1 MNIDVYIQ
9 HYRICIGLYIYFDG
23 LNLLE
28 TAINL
33 GAKFKIFPM
42 EVDEA
47 LEFTKP
53 LGCTQVLVT
62 VVSCLAQIQI
72 AILALSTVF
81 IAEVIPHHCI
91 VSELDY
97 PVQPN
102 NSSPA
107 SIVYD
112 RYLDSS
118 EETFRV
124 SDAACYVYENG
135 TQLCTEWEFD
145 TDFIGKTIVT
155 EV

>member
-1 MNIDVYIQ
+1 
-9 HYRICIGLYIYFDG
+9 
-23 LNLLE
+23 
-28 TAINL
+28 
-33 GAKFKIFPM
+33 M

-124 SDAACYVYENG
+124 SDAACYVYEND

-155 EV
+155 EVQYRGYTIASLTQTNPKLSKLNDRLGQTLAY